1 MHRRRQA
8 LGAVW
13 DEHRRTELPRS
24 LRAAG
29 PAYKPAALR
38 SLDVCLDSRG
48 PFIDTY
54 YMEPKTALGV
64 PALPHDWVRRI
75 ALPVLPRTDVHPRGD
90 ADRPRRPVHQARA
103 HP

>member
-54 YMEPKTALGV
+54 YMEPKTALERPSYRRATGAGRAPAAQRPWSDPSVNKLATTVPSRGV
-64 PALPHDWVRRI
+64 RL
-75 ALPVLPRTDVHPRGD
+75 
-90 ADRPRRPVHQARA
+90 
-103 HP
+103 